1 MRALP
6 EARTR
11 NFPILSR
18 NPLPV
23 GIERRVLCAFA
34 AVPIYSD
41 SLLNFDCAR
50 SRLLSR
56 KAFRSAGTV
65 ASVEDVTTI

>member
-1 MRALP
+1 M
-6 EARTR
+6 
-11 NFPILSR
+11 
-18 NPLPV
+18 
-23 GIERRVLCAFA
+23 LCAFTTI
-34 AVPIYSD
+34 PISGD